1 MKANVR
7 RWMSIL
13 AAASVL
19 AYAGTIAITDIKGFA
34 LWRIN
39 FLGLCVLTLVC
50 GVLLTF
56 INHRA
61 LRSMAMASVLASL
74 TVAGIW
80 SYILWSFLRELLKE
94 HISYVEFLVSNT
106 FWFYVI
112 PRSAVVLMVT
122 LFLGAGAIVA
132 TRLLAGMD

>member
-1 MKANVR
+1 MKVIVR

-39 FLGLCVLTLVC
+39 FLGLCVLALVC

-61 LRSMAMASVLASL
+61 LRSMVMTSVLASL

-94 HISYVEFLVSNT
+94 HISYLEFLISNP
-106 FWFYVI
+106 FWYYVI

-132 TRLLAGMD
+132 TRLLTGMD